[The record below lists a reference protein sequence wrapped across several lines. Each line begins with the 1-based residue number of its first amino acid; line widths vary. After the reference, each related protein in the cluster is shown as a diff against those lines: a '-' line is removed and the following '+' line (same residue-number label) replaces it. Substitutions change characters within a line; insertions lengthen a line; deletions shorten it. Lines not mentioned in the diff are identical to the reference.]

1 MEYRPLVAIAF
12 FWICY
17 NMIKKYNEA
26 RKWQRGVQQDPA
38 EESVRPSALQHEG
51 KGETSSS
58 EDQKSGGRLSEAAS
72 ASVAS
77 FLLDW
82 MNLSYLEHEEAPHR
96 VLTFDYQG
104 GHFWLYVN
112 NTTKSYRLM
121 YPYFLI
127 VDVEEES
134 RLIELCQQLTY
145 LYPKLKATT
154 HYDGNANICHAQ
166 LFVDKQFSGTL
177 ERDRMQLLNG
187 MDNCFNIQRKAE
199 QMLKEA
205 RERPLPRFGSVL
217 AHEEERMEF
226 MAYRHAEN
234 AETPGRR
241 LTDSMQSPFLL
252 INLLG
257 MLKATWLIDEPK
269 SLTVVTS
276 DSETL
281 TDTTAIRNWQ
291 LLKPLLEQEGLKCVT
306 YVVGYGEERVCLTLT
321 RLEEDEK
328 TACFLIEC
336 RAKGV
341 DFEECIWH
349 DKRSEAARLA
359 EFSYMADEEG
369 KGDVQTAGQEDNDG
383 KGEQPWDC
391 HLYWGKKAFLEERFL
406 NAIDELE
413 KAFEMMKSALADM
426 TEEQKE
432 TFSDVIWMLGHSY
445 LELGLYKTA
454 FYYLSTFQEE
464 GHLNQRRDFIN
475 TLVAARDHRAYDIV
489 SEEMS
494 LAERYIRQ
502 NCKDEDCSGVFEYL
516 HLTVFRSFVKVCT
529 DQRLLTEAETILN
542 MLSTD
547 ESNQDFV
554 EEYTER
560 IRQLREAE
568 KRNDKE
574 TE

>member
-1 MEYRPLVAIAF
+1 MILACYKVKGSGKDKQEKLKNVSQRPTGEEAAPVA
-12 FWICY
+12 
-17 NMIKKYNEA
+17 
-26 RKWQRGVQQDPA
+26 V
-38 EESVRPSALQHEG
+38 
-51 KGETSSS
+51 S
-58 EDQKSGGRLSEAAS
+58 EDERITSADNAQKVFADMNAES
-72 ASVAS
+72 ASELVPYLLKKLNCTYQEYDDEPYRI
-77 FLLDW
+77 FLF
-82 MNLSYLEHEEAPHR
+82 EC
-96 VLTFDYQG
+96 QG
-104 GHFWLYVN
+104 GHFKIFANLE
-112 NTTKSYRLM
+112 TMAYRLV
-121 YPYFLI
+121 YPCCLG
-127 VDVEEES
+127 VDVEEEG
-134 RLIELCQQLTY
+134 RLMVLCQLLTFTY
-145 LYPKLKATT
+145 HTHKATT
-154 HYDGNANICHAQ
+154 CYIEERNECNVNLYQDKTFCGDPKQDFDQFMDGMAQ
-166 LFVDKQFSGTL
+166 
-177 ERDRMQLLNG
+177 
-187 MDNCFNIQRKAE
+187 CFTIQRDAQ
-199 QMLKEA
+199 QMLEDA
-205 RERPLPRFGSVL
+205 RKKPMPQFGSVL
-217 AHEEERMEF
+217 AHEERRMMGLTRRYMMERS
-226 MAYRHAEN
+226 AELKLKDT
-234 AETPGRR
+234 A
-241 LTDSMQSPFLL
+241 QSPFLL

-413 KAFEMMKSALADM
+413 KAFEMMKSALAGM

-568 KRNDKE
+568 KRNEKE